1 MENTRRHFLRSAAL
15 FGGAFVFSRG
25 LAACAASSTN
35 GAASASDDLVECAA
49 PVISRNH
56 GHSLVVT
63 AADVAAGVAKTYDI
77 QGAASHAHSVTLS
90 AADFAKLAAG
100 GSITVAST
108 TDFSHSHGVT
118 VTCATA
124 ATPDAGSDAAT
135 SDASADATTAD
146 AS

>member
-63 AADVAAGVAKTYDI
+63 AEDVAAGVAKTYDI
-77 QGAASHAHSVTLS
+77 QGAASHAHSVTLR
-90 AADFAKLAAG
+90 AADFAKLATG

-108 TDFSHSHGVT
+108 TDFGHSHGVT
-118 VTCATA
+118 VTCAAASTPDA
-124 ATPDAGSDAAT
+124 ATPADAGSDAA
-135 SDASADATTAD
+135 
-146 AS
+146 